1 MLFLMMSLSSFS
13 QTGTTTKTIKLSIPK
28 PIVQETIKDLLSGD
42 SAKKELTNTLKI
54 LSLREFELQKKD
66 TLLLNLNTKVLT
78 LEEVLGNK
86 DKEILFNTK
95 ISKDYKKALQK
106 QQRINKI
113 YKTGSA
119 VGVIAILVLLIK

>member
-1 MLFLMMSLSSFS
+1 MMSLSSFS

-42 SAKKELTNTLKI
+42 SAKKELTSTLEI

>member
-13 QTGTTTKTIKLSIPK
+13 QTGTTTKTIKLAIPK

-42 SAKKELTNTLKI
+42 SAKKELTSTLEI

-66 TLLLNLNTKVLT
+66 TILLNLNSKVLT
-78 LEEVLGNK
+78 LEEVLSNK
-86 DKEILFNTK
+86 EEEILFNTE

-119 VGVIAILVLLIK
+119 VGVIAILILLIK

>member
-1 MLFLMMSLSSFS
+1 MMSLSSFS

-42 SAKKELTNTLKI
+42 AAKKELTNTLKI

-78 LEEVLGNK
+78 LEEVLSNK

>member
-1 MLFLMMSLSSFS
+1 MMSLSSFS
-13 QTGTTTKTIKLSIPK
+13 QTGTTTKTIKLAIPK

-42 SAKKELTNTLKI
+42 SAKKELTSTLEI

-66 TLLLNLNTKVLT
+66 TILLNLNSKVLT
-78 LEEVLGNK
+78 LEEVLSNK
-86 DKEILFNTK
+86 EEEILFNTK

-119 VGVIAILVLLIK
+119 VGVVAILVLLIK

>member
-1 MLFLMMSLSSFS
+1 MMSLSSFS

>member
-1 MLFLMMSLSSFS
+1 MMSLSSFS
-13 QTGTTTKTIKLSIPK
+13 QTGTTTKTIKLAIPK

-42 SAKKELTNTLKI
+42 SAKKELTSTLEI

-66 TLLLNLNTKVLT
+66 TILLNLNSKVLT
-78 LEEVLGNK
+78 LEEILENK
-86 DKEILFNTK
+86 NKEILFNTK

-106 QQRINKI
+106 QQRVNKI

>member
-1 MLFLMMSLSSFS
+1 MMSLSSFS

-78 LEEVLGNK
+78 LEEVLSNK